1 MTTAPFVVGLGGTL
15 KPDSSTE
22 RAVRLVLKLAE
33 AQGAR
38 TRMFTGADLNLP
50 FYEPNSSTRA
60 EGAVALVE
68 ALRAADGIVIG
79 SPGYHGGVAGMIKNA
94 LDYVEDM
101 SGDARPYFDGRAVG
115 CIATGA
121 GWQGAA
127 STLASLRSIVH
138 ALRGWPTPLGI
149 IVNTKTPAF
158 DAQDNCLQDGV
169 REQLAIMAGQLVGF
183 ARTPGQSAA

>member
-1 MTTAPFVVGLGGTL
+1 MTYVVGLGGTL

-22 RAVRLVLKLAE
+22 RAVRIVLRLAAE
-33 AQGAR
+33 QGAR
-38 TRMFTGADLNLP
+38 TRMFAGGDLNLP
-50 FYEPNSSTRA
+50 FYEPNAPARTP
-60 EGAVALVE
+60 GAAALVE
-68 ALRAADGIVIG
+68 ALREADAIVIG
-79 SPGYHGGVAGMIKNA
+79 SPGYHGGIAGMIKNA

-115 CIATGA
+115 CIATAA

-127 STLASLRSIVH
+127 TTLASLRSTVH

-149 IVNTKTPAF
+149 IVNTRTPAF

-169 REQLAIMAGQLVGF
+169 LDQLRIMAGQLVGF
-183 ARTPGQSAA
+183 SGARSAA

>member
-1 MTTAPFVVGLGGTL
+1 MSAPFIVGLGGTL

-22 RAVRLVLKLAE
+22 RAVRLVLRLAE
-33 AQGAR
+33 ERGAR
-38 TRMFTGADLNLP
+38 TRMFAGADLQLP
-50 FYEPNSSTRA
+50 FYEPNSASRTP
-60 EGAVALVE
+60 GAVALVE
-68 ALRAADGIVIG
+68 ALRQADGIVIG
-79 SPGYHGGVAGMIKNA
+79 SPGYHGCVAGMIKNA

-101 SGDARPYFDGRAVG
+101 SGDDRSYFDGRAVG

-138 ALRGWPTPLGI
+138 ALRGWPTPLGV
-149 IVNTKTPAF
+149 IVNTRTPAF

-169 REQLAIMAGQLVGF
+169 REQLTIMADQLVGF
-183 ARTPGQSAA
+183 VRAPNVSAA